1 MSGNGWDGNDRRGS
15 PPMPREVGRHDRRTI
30 DAKTEAL
37 LDCIEFS
44 GVDLL
49 DPDDKRELTERFARA
64 RRVEIRRK
72 RWQEKRAAVV
82 VWIISAF
89 GTVVVSLWL
98 PEALK
103 WIRSKL

>member
-1 MSGNGWDGNDRRGS
+1 MSGSGNDRRV

-30 DAKTEAL
+30 DAKIEAL

-44 GVDLL
+44 GVDLM
-49 DPDDKRELTERFARA
+49 DADDKREYTERLARA
-64 RRVEIRRK
+64 RRMEVKRK
-72 RWQEKRAAVV
+72 RWQEKRAAIV

-89 GTVVVSLWL
+89 GTVIISLWL

>member
-1 MSGNGWDGNDRRGS
+1 
-15 PPMPREVGRHDRRTI
+15 MPREVGRHDRRTI

-37 LDCIEFS
+37 HDSIEFA
-44 GVDLL
+44 GYDLSEA
-49 DPDDKRELTERFARA
+49 DDKREFTEWIARS
-64 RRVEIRRK
+64 RRAEIRRK
-72 RWQEKRAAVV
+72 RWQEKRAAIV

-89 GTVVVSLWL
+89 GTVIIASWL